1 MPGQVIVGTNRSRS
15 RSPAMRWSSE
25 LKLVLEP
32 ARGELVRTFVREACL
47 CEDVPVP
54 IAGLIAD
61 DTAQAW
67 QALCT
72 LGSGREHARIQILY
86 SGQVVR
92 SQVFLPGHSRFSKIA
107 ACLVG
112 HVRADAGIS
121 WREHGIDGW
130 EVSIT

>member
-1 MPGQVIVGTNRSRS
+1 MPGQAIVGKDRS
-15 RSPAMRWSSE
+15 RSPAMLWSSE
-25 LKLVLEP
+25 LKLVLEA

-54 IAGLIAD
+54 VAGLIAD

-72 LGSGREHARIQILY
+72 LGSGRERARIQILY
-86 SGQVVR
+86 AGQVVR
-92 SQVFLPGHSRFSKIA
+92 SQIFLTGHSRFSKIA

-130 EVSIT
+130 EI